1 MGNKDEDKHFT
12 VYKHTT
18 PNNKCYIGITGQK
31 NYLKRWQKGFG
42 YKGQV
47 FFYAIEKYGWDNIK
61 HEIIAEDL
69 TEKEAQQLEIE
80 LIGKYKSNDPKY
92 GYNISS
98 GGKGTRHY
106 NVGIVDENHLNHYSR
121 AVNQYDLKFNFIASY
136 NSIIEAAKETNTN
149 PYALSNACN
158 QRLLT
163 ANNYIWIHKDRD
175 TLQYREKL
183 KQRLSNS
190 KRYNNQSTYADRP
203 VICFDC
209 QLNYIY
215 TYKNINSAK
224 KAINRNN
231 GQPIFLSC
239 VSQQY
244 SAYGYVWRFADE
256 VSDLLT
262 FQKDN
267 FHLIPNKYKTVL
279 KFDLNKKFI
288 CRYENSIIASKDK
301 ENDITCG
308 RVIEICKRNRNYCN
322 GYIYRFENDCEFN
335 IQKEAA

>member
-1 MGNKDEDKHFT
+1 MLSF
-12 VYKHTT
+12 
-18 PNNKCYIGITGQK
+18 
-31 NYLKRWQKGFG
+31 
-42 YKGQV
+42 
-47 FFYAIEKYGWDNIK
+47 
-61 HEIIAEDL
+61 
-69 TEKEAQQLEIE
+69 
-80 LIGKYKSNDPKY
+80 
-92 GYNISS
+92 IS
-98 GGKGTRHY
+98 
-106 NVGIVDENHLNHYSR
+106 
-121 AVNQYDLKFNFIASY
+121 
-136 NSIIEAAKETNTN
+136 
-149 PYALSNACN
+149 
-158 QRLLT
+158 
-163 ANNYIWIHKDRD
+163 
-175 TLQYREKL
+175 
-183 KQRLSNS
+183 
-190 KRYNNQSTYADRP
+190 
-203 VICFDC
+203 
-209 QLNYIY
+209 
-215 TYKNINSAK
+215 YKNINSAK